1 MGTLITILI
10 LVVLIGLIIWK
21 MIRDRKNG
29 KKSCGCDCANCSAC
43 SACKD
48 RLQK

>member
-29 KKSCGCDCANCSAC
+29 KKSCGCDCASSSAC